1 MDATMQRG
9 LSDLCTD
16 AKSRSGKGLLAET
29 LGLLH
34 LERSSAARRRLRILM
49 SGRRCIASL
58 FPQVAATAVR

>member
-1 MDATMQRG
+1 MDAIMQHG

-16 AKSRSGKGLLAET
+16 AKSRSGNGLLAET

-49 SGRRCIASL
+49 SGQRCIASL
-58 FPQVAATAVR
+58 FRQVATTAAR